1 MAKNANLSQ
10 AKAAKNDE
18 FYTQYADIQK
28 EVNAYI
34 EYNPDVFR
42 GKTIL
47 LPCDDPEWSNFTKF
61 FAQNFEFF
69 GLKKLISTSYA
80 IESKNYKTDWQPT
93 LFETENPRFKAD
105 KTRVCGKIFTLD
117 HDTNASGRIDID
129 DLEWDYLQG
138 DGDFRSAEV
147 TALRDEADII
157 ITNPPFSLFREFL
170 AWVLNGDAGGSTAK
184 QSVADA
190 DTRRAIIYNGSTSK
204 HQPKQFLIIGNQNA
218 ITYKEV
224 FPLIAQNKMWIGA
237 TGNGSDMVFGV
248 PEGAVVAEQDRQKAA
263 RLGYV
268 GNYTRLGNSCW
279 FTNIDHGRRHQ
290 PLQLMTMADNIKFSR
305 HKEIKGI
312 GYQHYDNYDAIE
324 VPYTDAIPSDYEACL
339 GVPVSFLDKHCPEQF
354 KIIGATESEGKGFS
368 AGLWNPESGV
378 AQALVNGQ
386 RVYKR
391 IFIKPI
397 EGGGK
402 LLTIR
407 ELRGYII
414 GSYNYE
420 PEEVEVISG
429 IMGVPISFLD
439 KYCPEQFEIVGIT
452 KTWFGI
458 ATKIYPEQIQIDKSG
473 QQKRVSKLNDG
484 PAIKVN
490 DIENYDTYYKI
501 GEDNYIQTYARIL
514 IRRKPT
520 PVEP

>member
-1 MAKNANLSQ
+1 MAKNSNLSQ

-93 LFETENPRFKAD
+93 LFETENPLYNAD
-105 KTRVCGKIFTLD
+105 KSRVKGKIFTLD
-117 HDTNASGRIDID
+117 HDTNTNGRIDID
-129 DLEWDYLQG
+129 DLQWHYLEG

-170 AWVLNGDAGGSTAK
+170 AWIMAGK
-184 QSVADA
+184 
-190 DTRRAIIYNGSTSK
+190 
-204 HQPKQFLIIGNQNA
+204 KQFAIIGNQNA

-224 FPLIAQNKMWIGA
+224 FPLIKENKIWIGA

-248 PEGAVVAEQDRQKAA
+248 PEGAQIAEGDRAKAA

-279 FTNIDHGRRHQ
+279 FTNIEHGRRHQ
-290 PLQLMTMADNIKFSR
+290 PLKLMTMADNLKFN
-305 HKEIKGI
+305 KKMKGQTE
-312 GYQHYDNYDAIE
+312 YYHYDNYDAVEIPFTE
-324 VPYTDAIPSDYEACL
+324 LIPSDYEGIM
-339 GVPVSFLDKHCPEQF
+339 GVPISFIDKYCPEQF
-354 KIIGATESEGKGFS
+354 EILGATESEGKGFS
-368 AGLWNPESGV
+368 NGLWKEDSKV
-378 AQALVNGQ
+378 AQPLVNGQ

-391 IFIKPI
+391 IFI
-397 EGGGK
+397 
-402 LLTIR
+402 
-407 ELRGYII
+407 
-414 GSYNYE
+414 
-420 PEEVEVISG
+420 
-429 IMGVPISFLD
+429 
-439 KYCPEQFEIVGIT
+439 
-452 KTWFGI
+452 
-458 ATKIYPEQIQIDKSG
+458 
-473 QQKRVSKLNDG
+473 SK
-484 PAIKVN
+484 K
-490 DIENYDTYYKI
+490 
-501 GEDNYIQTYARIL
+501 
-514 IRRKPT
+514 
-520 PVEP
+520 